1 MCYNI
6 ITVRE
11 MINSNKNIESEITMK
26 FNYKY
31 SVNDTFTT
39 SNGLKF
45 VIESRYGRDNEPK
58 YIVRINGEPKKITE
72 KHIDEMLSIT
82 STEVITETH
91 NNNKLNDFHEKINNY
106 ITMFKEKCPTLI
118 KFGTCYSEKALYKEL
133 TPCFGREEEINI
145 INYLLYRRTKP
156 NIMLLGRAGVG
167 KTAIVEGLSVQLNND
182 FINGK
187 TNKFTI
193 VHELCTNAMLSGSKY
208 RGDFEE
214 KAQKLLDE
222 IQGIKEFNIV
232 VFIDEIHSINMLG
245 NAEGATSLGQILK
258 PALARGQIHLI
269 GATTIDEYEQYLK
282 NDKAL
287 CRRFNILEVQEFSGE
302 KAITILQKILLDYGE
317 YFKQDVSNID
327 IKSIYNNYYNKL
339 NGTFPD
345 NFINIIDETLAYI
358 TFNNSIVTTEDFIT
372 VAKRNST
379 IKPKMALGFR

>member
-1 MCYNI
+1 
-6 ITVRE
+6 
-11 MINSNKNIESEITMK
+11 MINSNKNIESEIAMK

-31 SVNDTFTT
+31 SVQDTFTT
-39 SNGLKF
+39 SDGAKL
-45 VIESRYGRDNEPK
+45 VIESRYGRDSEPK
-58 YIVRINGEPKKITE
+58 YIVRINGEQTKITE

-82 STEVITETH
+82 STEVITEIH
-91 NNNKLNDFHEKINNY
+91 EDNNKLNNSREKINNY
-106 ITMFKEKCPTLI
+106 IAMFKEKCPTLI
-118 KFGTCYSEKALYKEL
+118 KFGTCYSEKALYEEL
-133 TPCFGREEEINI
+133 TPCFGREEEIDI

-156 NIMLLGRAGVG
+156 NIMLLGKAGVG
-167 KTAIVEGLSVQLNND
+167 KTAIVEGLSIQLNND

-193 VHELCTNAMLSGSKY
+193 VHELCTNAMLSGSRY

-214 KAQKLLDE
+214 RAQKLLDE
-222 IQGIKEFNIV
+222 IQRIKEFNIV
-232 VFIDEIHSINMLG
+232 VFIDEIHSINVLG
-245 NAEGATSLGQILK
+245 NAEGATSFGQILK

-327 IKSIYNNYYNKL
+327 IESIYNNYYNKL

-358 TFNNSIVTTEDFIT
+358 TFNNGTVTTEDFIA

-379 IKPKMALGFR
+379 IKSKIALGFRGE